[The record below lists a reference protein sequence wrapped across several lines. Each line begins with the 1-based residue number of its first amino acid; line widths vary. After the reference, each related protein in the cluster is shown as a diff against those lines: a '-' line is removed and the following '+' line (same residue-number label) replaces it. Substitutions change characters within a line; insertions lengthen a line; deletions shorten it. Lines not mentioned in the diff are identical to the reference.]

1 MKKVLKGASFKLSR
15 TFVDSCRQL
24 SSRRTLRQYGVET
37 LALVRRCAKPG
48 PGDGNYIYI
57 NYNICPRLE
66 QRCSL
71 SDNRLGLDI
80 TADIRSSGPSP

>member
-1 MKKVLKGASFKLSR
+1 MKKVLKRASFKLSR
-15 TFVDSCRQL
+15 TFVDSC
-24 SSRRTLRQYGVET
+24 RRTLRQYGVET